1 MDKEYY
7 AKYMKTYYQENKETM
22 LLAASRNAI
31 LRKFRNFAEDT
42 DDIEL
47 SENLL
52 NDMKK
57 ALDRIKSDRAESEC
71 KEGVE
76 SPHLNIQS
84 LRMDS

>member
-7 AKYMKTYYQENKETM
+7 SKYMKTYYQENKETM
-22 LLAASRNAI
+22 LLAATRNAI
-31 LRKFRNFAEDT
+31 IRKFRNFAEES
-42 DDIEL
+42 DIEL